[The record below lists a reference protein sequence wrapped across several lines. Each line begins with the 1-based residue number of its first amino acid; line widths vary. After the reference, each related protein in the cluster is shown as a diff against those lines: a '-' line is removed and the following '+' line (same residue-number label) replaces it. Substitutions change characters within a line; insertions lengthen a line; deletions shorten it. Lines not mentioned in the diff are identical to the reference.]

1 MRFDPIPQCSRFAE
15 VQSAAKASAS
25 PRPAT
30 RLRMQPEPADSDGR
44 LRLLRLRQSEVGP
57 ELWRRKRDRLWK
69 APGPCGSSPYRGRR
83 DHLTLR
89 TADVDRCAVACDRID
104 AASRSGRR
112 SQSLS
117 AARKNVDDSLT
128 VFDNILDR
136 DSVDAPS
143 IRWLPARSRI
153 ESRAIQE
160 NPASFPARAD
170 HLCAKRLL
178 IRIVVVQPFR
188 GVTQSRCLPGYLSLL
203 RH

>member
-1 MRFDPIPQCSRFAE
+1 MLTRVLLHVIESTRPVDPAVDLKGFQ
-15 VQSAAKASAS
+15 
-25 PRPAT
+25 
-30 RLRMQPEPADSDGR
+30 
-44 LRLLRLRQSEVGP
+44 
-57 ELWRRKRDRLWK
+57 RR
-69 APGPCGSSPYRGRR
+69 
-83 DHLTLR
+83 
-89 TADVDRCAVACDRID
+89 
-104 AASRSGRR
+104 
-112 SQSLS
+112 
-117 AARKNVDDSLT
+117 RKNVDDSLT

-188 GVTQSRCLPGYLSLL
+188 GVIQSRCLPGYWSLL